1 MTNNFLNM
9 LSPQM
14 VNNYNQLLQQV
25 QKSGNPQAYMEQR
38 FGNDP
43 LFSQGYKI
51 LNEQGI
57 DGLNKFILSQFNR

>member
-25 QKSGNPQAYMEQR
+25 QKSGNPQAYIEQR

>member
-25 QKSGNPQAYMEQR
+25 QQSGNPQAYIEQR

>member
-25 QKSGNPQAYMEQR
+25 QKSGNPQAYIEQR

-57 DGLNKFILSQFNR
+57 DGLNKFILNQFNR